1 MKKKEFLSYSI
12 AVVNINFVLRFKIL
26 IERSSWHYI
35 LASKILPMIKEK
47 HILFSF
53 ELTEKVLENNKNSGK
68 TQGKL
73 KYKTAVNPAVWFM
86 IYKDSNVIK

>member
-1 MKKKEFLSYSI
+1 
-12 AVVNINFVLRFKIL
+12 
-26 IERSSWHYI
+26 
-35 LASKILPMIKEK
+35 MIKEK

-73 KYKTAVNPAVWFM
+73 KYKTAVNPAV
-86 IYKDSNVIK
+86 